1 MSHFNVSSSF
11 ISQTRSKKFDPVR
24 TFTIASSDYSER
36 VLKWPKF
43 NFKWDDIR
51 PKNVQLRLSNEDGGM
66 NFLRNDKTLMRG
78 TSILAMG
85 IVGET
90 IELFEGEITDIEFNK
105 GICTVTITNKF
116 QQLSD
121 RKMGTS
127 DSPVD
132 YTTSNYLPSDMA
144 WWAITSYGGY
154 STVQSTSNPDI
165 DYTSFNDWAAIFSGD
180 AVLVQGIFDGQK
192 VTEVLR
198 KIARNTHSAIF
209 INQNKL
215 HFHRF
220 GIADASVTSLSDTE
234 VMNAK
239 LRFSTRDVINRQLVS
254 GDYDVDSDFHQFTV
268 FDESSVSVDSF
279 GLKENIVKDVNFWY
293 VNSQSAINFAQ
304 RRILA
309 NADPDD
315 RILVDTTLVGL
326 PRVIGETIYYEE
338 SFFGISE
345 SYRIMA
351 QDIDMDK
358 GKTSFDIDRTQLT
371 NAFILDTSTLD
382 NTVEVLT

>member
-24 TFTIASSDYSER
+24 TFTIAGSDYSER